1 MKYYLAI
8 DIGASSGRHILC
20 HLEDGKLCLEEVYR
34 FDNGFIERDGHFYWD
49 IDSLFFNV
57 REGIK
62 KCAELGRIPTS
73 VGIDTWGVDYA
84 LLGAD
89 DKLIDGIFAYRDSRT
104 ETAVGEVYGIVPKS
118 ELFSITGTAENSF
131 NTIFQLYCDKK
142 TGKLDR
148 AESMLFIPDYL
159 NFLLTGEKRQEYT
172 FASTTGMLDAKD
184 RTWSAE
190 LISRLGYPEKL
201 FCALSQPGERLGGF
215 TDEVKAY
222 VGFDADVILTASH
235 DTASAVIA
243 VPANDSPLY
252 ISSGTWSLFG
262 IEANEPELSAEA
274 LATGFSNEG
283 GIYRTIRLLRNIM
296 GLWMIQSIKR
306 ENKGKYGYQE
316 LMLMAMESD
325 YDGIYDADDGRLL
338 APRSMMAAISECLVE
353 KGFSAPNGVADTVR
367 AAYRSLAASYAKA
380 ADNIERM
387 TGNKY
392 DTIYIVGGGSKDEF
406 LNKLTAEFSGRA
418 VVTGVTEATA
428 IGNLAV
434 QLIADGEVAGLREA
448 RNLIANSFD
457 IKKI

>member
-20 HLEDGKLCLEEVYR
+20 HLENGKLCLEEVYR
-34 FDNGFIERDGHFYWD
+34 FDNGFIERDGHFFWD
-49 IDSLFFNV
+49 TDSLFFNV

-62 KCAELGRIPTS
+62 KCAELGKLPSS

-84 LLGAD
+84 LL
-89 DKLIDGIFAYRDSRT
+89 DKNGELIDGVFAYRDSRT
-104 ETAVGEVYGIVPKS
+104 EAAVGKVYDIIPRS
-118 ELFSITGTAENSF
+118 ELFSITGIAENSF
-131 NTIFQLYCDKK
+131 NTVFQLYCDKESGRLEK
-142 TGKLDR
+142 AEKL
-148 AESMLFIPDYL
+148 LFIPDYL
-159 NFLLTGEKRQEYT
+159 NYLLTGECRQEYT
-172 FASTTGMLDAKD
+172 FASTTGMLDAKA
-184 RTWSAE
+184 RTWSSE
-190 LISRLGYPEKL
+190 VISRLGYPEKL
-201 FCALSQPGERLGGF
+201 FSELSQPGEVVGSF
-215 TDEVKAY
+215 TDAVREY
-222 VGFDADVILTASH
+222 VGFDAKVILTASH

-262 IEANEPELSAEA
+262 IEAKEPELTEEA
-274 LATGFSNEG
+274 LETGFSNEG
-283 GIYRTIRLLRNIM
+283 GIYRTIRLLQNIM

-306 ENKGKYGYQE
+306 EYKGQYGYQE
-316 LMLMAMESD
+316 LMLMAMDSK
-325 YDGIYDADDGRLL
+325 YDGIYDASDQRLL
-338 APRSMMAAISECLVE
+338 APKSMMAAISECLVE
-353 KGFSAPNGVADTVR
+353 KGYSAPSGLADTVR

-406 LNKLTAEFSGRA
+406 LNKLTAEFSGRS

-434 QLIADGEVAGLREA
+434 QLIADGQVVGLTEA
-448 RNLIANSFD
+448 RALIAGSFD

>member
-20 HLEDGKLCLEEVYR
+20 HTENGKLQLEEIYR

-49 IDSLFFNV
+49 VDSLFFNI

-62 KCAELGRIPTS
+62 KCSEINKIPVS
-73 VGIDTWGVDYA
+73 IGIDTWGVDYA
-84 LLGAD
+84 LLD
-89 DKLIDGIFAYRDSRT
+89 ENDKLIDGVFAYRDSRT
-104 ETAVGEVYGIVPKS
+104 ETALDKVYGIVPKT
-118 ELFSITGTAENSF
+118 ELFSITGTAENNF
-131 NTIFQLYCDKK
+131 NTIFQLYCDKES
-142 TGKLDR
+142 GKLDR
-148 AESMLFIPDYL
+148 AATMLFIPDYL
-159 NFLLTGEKRQEYT
+159 NYLLTGEKRQEYT
-172 FASTTGMLDAKD
+172 FASTTGLLDAKSRD
-184 RTWSAE
+184 WSEE
-190 LISRLGYPEKL
+190 LLDRLGYPKKL
-201 FCALSQPGERLGGF
+201 FGKLSQPGETVGNL
-215 TDEVKAY
+215 TEDVKAY
-222 VGFDADVILTASH
+222 VGFDSKVILTASH

-262 IEANEPELSAEA
+262 IEAAEPLLTEEA
-274 LATGFSNEG
+274 LASGFSNEG
-283 GIYRTIRLLRNIM
+283 GIYRTIRLLQNIM

-306 ENKGKYGYQE
+306 ENKGKYGYQD
-316 LMLMAMESD
+316 LMLMAMESN
-325 YDGIYDADDGRLL
+325 YDGIYDANDSRLL
-338 APRSMMAAISECLVE
+338 APKSMMAAISECLVE

-380 ADNIERM
+380 ADSIERM

-406 LNKLTAEFSGRA
+406 LNKLTAEFSGRN

-434 QLIADGEVAGLREA
+434 QLIADGEVATLRDA
-448 RNLIANSFD
+448 RAMIANSFN
-457 IKKI
+457 ISKI